1 MVCTARQGT
10 GDSHP
15 PASSPLSPHPS
26 AEGTCEQGQ
35 SAGHQLVEGEVV
47 VQLPPQR
54 PPAALQGA
62 AAASGWGQGWGRPHW
77 LCHHGTLTEQV
88 PRRKES
94 RLRQTGSRISML
106 LKLRHL
112 ADARAH
118 AKADWGEERGKHHC
132 PVMLCQDWGGMGPI
146 SAELGLR
153 DARLGTGMERSW
165 AGTCT
170 GRGYARRGLGGRDA
184 RLGWDA
190 VGLTPDRDQD
200 KEWHGAMPG
209 CRVGQN
215 DGGLEEDRM

>member
-1 MVCTARQGT
+1 
-10 GDSHP
+10 
-15 PASSPLSPHPS
+15 
-26 AEGTCEQGQ
+26 
-35 SAGHQLVEGEVV
+35 
-47 VQLPPQR
+47 
-54 PPAALQGA
+54 
-62 AAASGWGQGWGRPHW
+62 
-77 LCHHGTLTEQV
+77 
-88 PRRKES
+88 
-94 RLRQTGSRISML
+94 ML

-153 DARLGTGMERSW
+153 DARLGTGMERYW

-200 KEWHGAMPG
+200 RSGMVQCQAAEWDRMTVGWKRTECERGVGCCSPHPTAEGPQGARLPGQAGCCGGAPYPKDGPGVEILLVPVKEQKVVGEEEDVDAQPG
-209 CRVGQN
+209 CLQGKVTAS
-215 DGGLEEDRM
+215 